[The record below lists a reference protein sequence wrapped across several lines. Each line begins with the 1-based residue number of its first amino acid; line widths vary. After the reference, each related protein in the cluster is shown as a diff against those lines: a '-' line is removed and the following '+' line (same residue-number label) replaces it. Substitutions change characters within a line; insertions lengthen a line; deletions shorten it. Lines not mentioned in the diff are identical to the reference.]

1 MSMKL
6 TVVKSSNPL
15 KKYDAFFSAVRPEQ
29 EKDGKKKKTS
39 FGAIREDGVPYTDYT
54 LGADEDTKKR
64 YLKRHSANE
73 DWSDYTSAGAL
84 SRWILW
90 GPYRSIRKN
99 IQAFKTRYNLV

>member
-1 MSMKL
+1 MSIKL

-15 KKYDAFFSAVRPEQ
+15 KKYDAFFEGV
-29 EKDGKKKKTS
+29 DGKKKKTS

-54 LGADEDTKKR
+54 LGADEETKKR
-64 YLKRHSANE
+64 YIKRHSANE

-90 GPYRSIRKN
+90 GQYRSIRKN